1 VELLQTTFAKAWN
14 TGQTRDFTFYL
25 VEFESHLPFHSSFTR
40 TLYLGCY
47 YAINI
52 VPTIQL
58 YSTRDM
64 KTSNCGYD
72 TVRYGTVRYG
82 TVRYG
87 TVRYGTLLLIMQ
99 VRVFEYSI
107 GACGFM
113 GKL

>member
-1 VELLQTTFAKAWN
+1 MLLI
-14 TGQTRDFTFYL
+14 
-25 VEFESHLPFHSSFTR
+25 
-40 TLYLGCY
+40 LYL
-47 YAINI
+47 
-52 VPTIQL
+52 PTIQL

-72 TVRYGTVRYG
+72 